1 VWRACRRGL
10 SGGYEVH
17 LTGTRPTQGR
27 RWDFV
32 AIDDHIHGVLTL
44 GHRATR
50 SGGDNR
56 LRSSRTFFEGGS
68 VVITAVAAM
77 GGRVRVTGRDWLIVP
92 APGAGWV
99 LTSVCHAS
107 MVKQTNGAH
116 RVGGRASLSSVSV
129 SPVVCTLR
137 GAACREGQFDVA
149 FLGEDDDAGSK
160 GRNVLLVSGD
170 NHRSG
175 LLCAP
180 RVSARVKVPG

>member
-17 LTGTRPTQGR
+17 LTGTRPTRGR

-68 VVITAVAAM
+68 VVMTAVAAM
-77 GGRVRVTGRDWLIVP
+77 GGGGSGNRTGLAYCSR
-92 APGAGWV
+92 
-99 LTSVCHAS
+99 S
-107 MVKQTNGAH
+107 
-116 RVGGRASLSSVSV
+116 GGRLGSHICV
-129 SPVVCTLR
+129 P
-137 GAACREGQFDVA
+137 REY
-149 FLGEDDDAGSK
+149 GEADKWGT
-160 GRNVLLVSGD
+160 SG
-170 NHRSG
+170 G
-175 LLCAP
+175 WQGIAE
-180 RVSARVKVPG
+180 